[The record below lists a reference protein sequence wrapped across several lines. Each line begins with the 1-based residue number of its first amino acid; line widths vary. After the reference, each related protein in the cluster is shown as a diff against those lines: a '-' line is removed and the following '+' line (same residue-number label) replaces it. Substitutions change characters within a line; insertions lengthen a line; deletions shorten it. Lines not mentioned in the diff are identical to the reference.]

1 MKYLEDL
8 GFTKDEI
15 KVLSNN
21 ASQLLCD
28 AVKENKK
35 LITVNI
41 NYLKDL
47 GVENYRDIFIEYYEI
62 FLNEP
67 STFRAIFDKY
77 EKESLIEKLKEDVRV
92 IEFL

>member
-15 KVLSNN
+15 KILSNN
-21 ASQLLCD
+21 ASELLCD

-47 GVENYRDIFIEYYEI
+47 GVENYRDIFVEYYEI

-77 EKESLIEKLKEDVRV
+77 EKESLIEKLKEDIRV

>member
-8 GFTKDEI
+8 GFTKEQI
-15 KVLSNN
+15 KLITNS
-21 ASQLLCD
+21 ASTLLLEAIKD
-28 AVKENKK
+28 NKK
-35 LITVNI
+35 LITVNL

-47 GVENYRDIFIEYYEI
+47 GVDNYREIFVEYYEI

-77 EKESLIEKLKEDVRV
+77 DKDSLVERLKEDIRV

>member
-8 GFTKDEI
+8 GFTKDDI
-15 KVLSNN
+15 KIIFNN
-21 ASQLLCD
+21 APNFIFEAL
-28 AVKENKK
+28 KENKK
-35 LITVNI
+35 LVMVNL

-47 GVENYRDIFIEYYEI
+47 GVENYKDIFVNYYEI

-67 STFRAIFDKY
+67 SAFRGIFDKY
-77 EKESLIEKLKEDVRV
+77 ETDSLIEKLKEDIRV

>member
-8 GFTKDEI
+8 GFTKEQI
-15 KVLSNN
+15 KAINDS
-21 ASQLLCD
+21 ASTIFCE

-35 LITVNI
+35 LIIVNL

-47 GVENYRDIFIEYYEI
+47 GVENYREIFVEYYEI

-67 STFRAIFDKY
+67 SSFRAIFDKY
-77 EKESLIEKLKEDVRV
+77 DRESLVERLKEDIRV
-92 IEFL
+92 VEFL

>member
-21 ASQLLCD
+21 ASELLCD

-77 EKESLIEKLKEDVRV
+77 EKDSLIEKLKEDIRV

>member
-8 GFTKDEI
+8 GFTKEQI
-15 KVLSNN
+15 KLITNS
-21 ASQLLCD
+21 ASELLCD
-28 AVKENKK
+28 AIKENKK
-35 LITVNI
+35 LITVNL

-47 GVENYRDIFIEYYEI
+47 GVANYKEIFCEYYEI

-67 STFRAIFDKY
+67 SAFRSTFEKY
-77 EKESLIEKLKEDVRV
+77 EKDSLIEKLAEDIRV

>member
-8 GFTKDEI
+8 GFTKEQI
-15 KVLSNN
+15 KLITNS
-21 ASQLLCD
+21 ASTLLCD

-35 LITVNI
+35 LITVNL

-47 GVENYRDIFIEYYEI
+47 GVDNYREIFVEYYEI

-77 EKESLIEKLKEDVRV
+77 DKDSLVERLKEDIRV